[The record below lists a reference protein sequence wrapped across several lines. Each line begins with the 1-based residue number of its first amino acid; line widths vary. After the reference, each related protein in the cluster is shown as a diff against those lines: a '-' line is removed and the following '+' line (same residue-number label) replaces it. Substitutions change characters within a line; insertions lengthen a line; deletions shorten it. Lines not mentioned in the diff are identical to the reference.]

1 MNYTLRKEK
10 MGCNNCSK
18 RRKTQDQTK
27 NQEPL
32 SELRNKSGAT
42 GCQCEFK
49 DGESRIFCERHQIV
63 KTRSLYE
70 LCRQRHDYFQLW
82 EENRGPL
89 QNLDPL
95 PDPNKKKEKPKQEDP
110 PEKSHGLG
118 DTIEKITKATGIRA
132 VVDAVSKVLG
142 KDCGC
147 EARKEWLNS
156 KVPYK
161 PKKTKGFFT

>member
-1 MNYTLRKEK
+1 

-18 RRKTQDQTK
+18 RRKTQYQTK
-27 NQEPL
+27 NQENL
-32 SELRNKSGAT
+32 SELKNKSGVT

-49 DGESRIFCERHQIV
+49 DGEPRIFGARHQIV
-63 KTRSLYE
+63 KTKSIYE
-70 LCRQRHDYFQLW
+70 VFRQRDDYFQLW
-82 EENRGPL
+82 EEKRGPL

-95 PDPNKKKEKPKQEDP
+95 PEANKKKEKPKQEDLP
-110 PEKSHGLG
+110 GKPKGLG

-132 VVDAVSKVLG
+132 VVDVVSKALG

-147 EARKEWLNS
+147 EARKEWLNN

-161 PKKTKGFFT
+161 PKKTKGFFE

>member
-18 RRKTQDQTK
+18 RRKIQDQTK

-32 SELRNKSGAT
+32 SELLRNKSGAT

-70 LCRQRHDYFQLW
+70 LCR
-82 EENRGPL
+82 